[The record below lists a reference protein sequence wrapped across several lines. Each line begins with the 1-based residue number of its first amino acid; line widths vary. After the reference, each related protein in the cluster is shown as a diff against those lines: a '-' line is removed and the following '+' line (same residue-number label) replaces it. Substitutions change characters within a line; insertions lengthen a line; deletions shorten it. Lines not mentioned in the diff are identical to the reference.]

1 LNIAEFSSNFIRSYL
16 EWIRHQASQISQE
29 DRGIFPHY
37 WFHPY
42 QVVIH
47 MNELEDI
54 AIVLKRTVS
63 GKKDKLSVKHHN
75 CRIEETVLPNLDYTK
90 NPMFRIQTFMIAS

>member
-1 LNIAEFSSNFIRSYL
+1 
-16 EWIRHQASQISQE
+16 
-29 DRGIFPHY
+29 
-37 WFHPY
+37 
-42 QVVIH
+42 